1 MAHPFATKA
10 MVEKL
15 EKINKA
21 LHSKRGRNALTFL
34 AFLVLST
41 VLWIVLSLNEE
52 AQRDIRC
59 TVRITNVPD
68 SVTRITPLPEAINV
82 SVRSRGT
89 ELMKYWWS
97 NTPQISLDYK
107 LYKKG
112 NKIQFGESA
121 MRAFFRSL
129 VGSGNSQIL
138 AVSPDTLTIEFTN
151 NRGIPLPV
159 RLDSKITA
167 AQQYVIVGKP
177 QILHDTVTLYSNN
190 PAVARL
196 RSLETER
203 LNLTDLR
210 KPGIFRVPVVTPANS
225 RAIPD
230 SVDVKVTVEPL
241 ISKSRMVQVRTINV
255 PEGKNMIIV
264 PSQIEV
270 YYMVP
275 MSIYKKI
282 DSDPRFTIVAN
293 YRSIHSSNGE
303 KIPVELVNSP
313 KDFTNLYLSTDSVDF
328 IIEEK

>member
-1 MAHPFATKA
+1 MENKF
-10 MVEKL
+10 
-15 EKINKA
+15 EKIKEI
-21 LHSKRGRNALTFL
+21 LHSKKGRNALTFL

-41 VLWIVLSLNEE
+41 VLWIVMSLNEE
-52 AQRDIRC
+52 VQRDIRC

-68 SVTRITPLPEAINV
+68 SVTRISPLPEAINV

-89 ELMKYWWS
+89 ELMRYWWS
-97 NTPQISLDYK
+97 RTPQISLDYK
-107 LYKKG
+107 LYQKG

-121 MRAFFRSL
+121 MRAFFRAM
-129 VGSGNSQIL
+129 VGSSSQVL

-151 NRGIPLPV
+151 HRGVALPV
-159 RLDSKITA
+159 KLESKITA

-190 PAVARL
+190 LSISRL
-196 RSLETER
+196 RYLETGHV
-203 LNLTDLR
+203 NLTDLR
-210 KPGIFRVPVVTPANS
+210 KPGVFRVPVVTPPNS

-230 SVDVKVTVEPL
+230 SVDVQVTVEPL
-241 ISKSRMVQVRTINV
+241 ISKSRMVPVRPINV
-255 PEGKNMIIV
+255 PAGKRMIIV

-275 MSIYKKI
+275 MSIYKKNE
-282 DSDPRFTIVAN
+282 SDPRFTVVAD
-293 YRSIHSSNGE
+293 YRTISSSNGE
-303 KIPVELVNSP
+303 RIPVELINSP